1 MSFTSDTLIVVLYKD
16 DMLNALLFSLFL
28 LILVAF
34 SRLQR
39 CVLISRPDDSAWG
52 WPGGVMFVA
61 CPMCSARIAGVPV
74 SLTPLKSKPFT

>member
-34 SRLQR
+34 SRSQR
-39 CVLISRPDDSAWG
+39 CVLIRGRTIRPGDGLA
-52 WPGGVMFVA
+52 A
-61 CPMCSARIAGVPV
+61 
-74 SLTPLKSKPFT
+74 